1 MVKLPFIQCKEYK
14 MKLKRSERIVVMTE
28 YLLNNP
34 NKLIPLTYFVSK
46 FNQAK
51 SSISEDIHI
60 IKNEIKMNVYLW
72 NNI

>member
-1 MVKLPFIQCKEYK
+1 MVMLPNMLCKEYK

-60 IKNEIKMNVYLW
+60 IKMVLKKKI
-72 NNI
+72 